1 VVDLAEAITRA
12 EVPTEAGLVSLQLT
26 SGDKSGVLYLLWP
39 ASKPDAVLDAVEAPA
54 EEPAEESQAEDTA
67 AEEAALGALQ
77 SEFSTSLGESF
88 ARGPTPVVHK
98 RTVRRISQFEELPAY
113 GRSLMHIKVPVVV
126 TLAQQRLP
134 VSHIVELGPGAILQF
149 DKPCEEMLDLE
160 IGDQPVAVGEAVK
173 VGDKFGLRITS
184 VSMPEERFIAVKG
197 VCE

>member
-1 VVDLAEAITRA
+1 M
-12 EVPTEAGLVSLQLT
+12 QLT

-39 ASKPDAVLDAVEAPA
+39 ASKPDAVLDPA
-54 EEPAEESQAEDTA
+54 EEPAAEPAEESEAGDA
-67 AEEAALGALQ
+67 VAEETALGALQ
-77 SEFSTSLGESF
+77 SEFSASLGESF
-88 ARGPTPVVHK
+88 ARGPTPVVDK
-98 RTVRRISQFEELPAY
+98 RSVRRISQFEELPAY

-126 TLAQQRLP
+126 VLAQQKQPISRIL
-134 VSHIVELGPGAILQF
+134 ELGPGAILQF

-160 IGDQPVAVGEAVK
+160 VGNQQVAVGEAVK